1 MATAPKAAAKAAVTT
16 ARLRAQYTGKI
27 VPELEKE
34 LQLPNVHQ
42 VPRLEKIVVN
52 VGLGR
57 AKEDKKVMD
66 AATNTLRKITGQ
78 QPVDRI
84 AKKSI
89 ATFKIRRGMNRV
101 GVSVTLRGK
110 LMYEFA
116 DRLINVVLPRVRDFH
131 GVPAKAFDKAGNY
144 SLGLI
149 EQSVFPELG
158 FEETQTLH
166 GLQINFVIKSEDSAH
181 SRALLTAFGMP
192 FEKEEK
198 R

>member
-1 MATAPKAAAKAAVTT
+1 MATKLTT
-16 ARLRAQYTGKI
+16 TTTVPRLKQLYKEQLMPRLQ
-27 VPELEKE
+27 KE
-34 LQLPNVHQ
+34 LSLENINQ
-42 VPRLEKIVVN
+42 VPKLEKIVIN
-52 VGLGR
+52 VGIG
-57 AKEDKKVMD
+57 KHKDDKHYHEVVV
-66 AATNTLRKITGQ
+66 NTLRKITGQ
-78 QPVDRI
+78 QPIDRI

-131 GVPAKAFDKAGNY
+131 GVPAKAFDQAGNY

-181 SRALLTAFGMP
+181 SRALLAAFGMP